1 MVTLSIKQKLHDP
14 LILEGY
20 LCRWVEVKERCKHT
34 HIHTFVALGRR

>member
-20 LCRWVEVKERCKHT
+20 LCRWVEVRERCKHT